1 MDVSIKRDR
10 GMLKIDIDGKLYAP
24 LSFKSFRPDPQNV
37 SEFYSAGVRLFSVLS
52 SGIISALGVPYSH
65 YGESWIGGYEYDFS
79 AIDRQLDMFI
89 ENAPEGYF
97 APMLQLDTR
106 PWYLAEHP
114 EAPNSF
120 THLSWAAYDEEW
132 KRMAAEY
139 LKAAIRHCEERY
151 GDRIYGYFILGG
163 MTTEWLAHPDKEASH
178 PLKEAGYRRWLGD
191 ESAELPTDAELS
203 RTGRVFLGSDEDNV
217 LSARRFH
224 AETVADLVLYFA
236 SQAQSVLE
244 HKKLLGC
251 YYGYLL
257 HLGGEFLFDSG
268 HLGYEKVFLSPDIDM
283 ISSPSCYR
291 YRALSDP
298 SAFMLTQKTLDRHG
312 KLYFLEFDHIT
323 HVAPT
328 MINEPCADTAG
339 NSCLR
344 EIPGA
349 ANKCRSAEES
359 LDLMW
364 RDFILCYAN
373 GAALWWFDMF
383 GGWFRSAEMMDAIG
397 RMIALHGELS
407 STDKQSI
414 AQIAVYAEGE
424 AMYRVRK
431 TSGIATVCLSDM
443 RRSLAELG
451 APYDLYS
458 SADIDDHDPERYK
471 LVILLDAYDI
481 PKPRLKKLRELQEA
495 GVTVLWMYA
504 PDYAG
509 EGKNDVARITAVTGL
524 EVDESDTCRG
534 GLLCAGEVTPCRV
547 AAPHFSITDSSA
559 VPYAYFENGDLAVA
573 GTRDGRSVYAAVPF
587 LPSAV
592 LRELAK
598 ERGIFIYS
606 NEPRVY
612 TYVNAGAICVY
623 NATDADATVYVPE
636 SGTYTDRITGER
648 FDAEDGA
655 LTLPL
660 RELRAYL
667 LTREG

>member
-1 MDVSIKRDR
+1 MNVSIKRDR
-10 GMLKIDIDGKLYAP
+10 GMLKINIGGKLYAP

-37 SEFYSAGVRLFSVLS
+37 SEFYAAGVRLFSVLS
-52 SGIISALGVPYSH
+52 SGIISALGVPYSL
-65 YGESWIGGYEYDFS
+65 YGESWIGDGKYDFS
-79 AIDRQLDMFI
+79 AIDRQMDMFI
-89 ENAPEGYF
+89 ENAPDGYF

-120 THLSWAAYDEEW
+120 THLSWAAYNEDW
-132 KRMAAEY
+132 KRAAAEY

-163 MTTEWLAHPDKEASH
+163 MTTEWLAHPDKEASN
-178 PLKEAGYRRWLGD
+178 PLKEAGYRRYLNDGN
-191 ESAELPTDAELS
+191 AALPTDAELS
-203 RTGRVFLGSDEDNV
+203 RTGRVFLEADEDNV
-217 LSARRFH
+217 LKARRFH

-236 SQAQSVLE
+236 SEAQSVLR

-257 HLGGEFLFDSG
+257 HLGGEFLYDSG

-291 YRALSDP
+291 YRALTDP
-298 SAFMLTQKTLDRHG
+298 SAFMLTQKTLDIHG

-328 MINEPCADTAG
+328 MINEPCADTSG

-349 ANKCRSAEES
+349 TSKCKNAEES

-364 RDFILCYAN
+364 RDYILCYAN
-373 GAALWWFDMF
+373 GAAMWWFDMF
-383 GGWFRSAEMMDAIG
+383 GGWFRSKEMMDAIG
-397 RMIALHGELS
+397 RMISLHGEM
-407 STDKQSI
+407 STVDRQSI

-424 AMYRVRK
+424 SMYRVRK
-431 TSGIATVCLSDM
+431 SAGIGTVCLSDM
-443 RRSLAELG
+443 RRTLAETG

-458 SADIDDHDPERYK
+458 ISDIELCDTKRYK
-471 LVILLDAYDI
+471 LLILLNEYDI
-481 PKPRLKKLRELQEA
+481 PAARMEKLRELEA
-495 GVTVLWMYA
+495 QGVTVLWMYA

-509 EGKNDVARITAVTGL
+509 GNSPDVARMTEATGL
-524 EVDESDTCRG
+524 KIRETDSSNG
-534 GLLCAGEVTPCRV
+534 GLLYRGELTPCKV
-547 AAPHFSITDSSA
+547 AAPYFSVTDENA
-559 VPYAYFENGDLAVA
+559 VPYAYFENGEVAVA
-573 GTRDGRSVYAAVPF
+573 GTRDGRSIYAGTPF
-587 LPSAV
+587 IPSSL
-592 LRELAK
+592 LRDLVR
-598 ERGIFIYS
+598 ERGIFVYS
-606 NEPRVY
+606 EEPRVY

-623 NATDADATVYVPE
+623 NATDADANISVQRD
-636 SGTYTDRITGER
+636 GTYTDRITGER
-648 FDAEDGA
+648 FVSDNGR

-660 RELRAYL
+660 RKLRAYL
-667 LTREG
+667 LTY